1 MRSLFLT
8 ILFLLGLGLVQIYSS
23 SFIFAI
29 ESFDDGLFFVKKQAL
44 FVCVAIVLLV
54 ATTYIPWKWLEK
66 IGVTL
71 WGIALLGV
79 ALTLVPGIGVKVGGA
94 SRWLSI
100 GAGLRFEPSEL
111 LKYTYPF
118 FLSLLLTNK
127 KYYSFALN
135 LNENREF
142 AYKEI
147 SFNTFFSAPFK
158 NIFFLVLPFLP
169 IGLLLVQPDFGS
181 TVIITCLIFAI
192 FFSQGLK
199 WSYVF
204 TAASLFSTAFYF
216 LVVRVDYRMARLSAF
231 LDPWADPA
239 QKGFQVIQSMLGFYS
254 GGLTGVGLG
263 QGQGKLFFLPEA
275 HTDFTLSVLGEELGF
290 VGLVFVLLIFG
301 YVVLRGLQISAKT
314 KNENAKVIALG
325 VTIMFAMTTFI
336 NVGVATGLLPTKGLG
351 MPFLSYGG
359 SSLLATC
366 FGLGLLLNLE
376 RSRESKA
383 RALKS

>member
-100 GAGLRFEPSEL
+100 GAGFRFEPSEL

-147 SFNTFFSAPFK
+147 GFNTFYSAPFK
-158 NIFFLVLPFLP
+158 NIFFLALPFLP

-181 TVIITCLIFAI
+181 TVII
-192 FFSQGLK
+192 
-199 WSYVF
+199 
-204 TAASLFSTAFYF
+204 
-216 LVVRVDYRMARLSAF
+216 
-231 LDPWADPA
+231 
-239 QKGFQVIQSMLGFYS
+239 
-254 GGLTGVGLG
+254 
-263 QGQGKLFFLPEA
+263 
-275 HTDFTLSVLGEELGF
+275 
-290 VGLVFVLLIFG
+290 
-301 YVVLRGLQISAKT
+301 
-314 KNENAKVIALG
+314 
-325 VTIMFAMTTFI
+325 
-336 NVGVATGLLPTKGLG
+336 
-351 MPFLSYGG
+351 
-359 SSLLATC
+359 
-366 FGLGLLLNLE
+366 
-376 RSRESKA
+376 
-383 RALKS
+383 